1 VIRWLKDLPPPEFS
15 VSKCGCTRNCVNGPN
30 VVVGGKGKEERVLYG
45 RNTVGIVVTICVKSM
60 I

>member
-15 VSKCGCTRNCVNGPN
+15 VSKCGCTRNSVTGPN